1 MPGRIS
7 QVKSTRLEALLDK
20 LVAVQMDLEPVCGA
34 GTDRP
39 PIPESFEII
48 VGACDIVYSAIAD
61 LRNIIHQVDSATD
74 PTAAGLPVVECAA
87 VA

>member
-7 QVKSTRLEALLDK
+7 QVKSGRLKALLDK

-34 GTDRP
+34 GANRP
-39 PIPESFEII
+39 PIPESFDIF
-48 VGACDIVYSAIAD
+48 VTACDIVYSAIAD
-61 LRNIIHQVDSATD
+61 LRNIIHQVDSTTD
-74 PTAAGLPVVECAA
+74 PTVTGLPVIECAA

>member
-1 MPGRIS
+1 MQGRIS

-39 PIPESFEII
+39 PIPESFDIV

-74 PTAAGLPVVECAA
+74 PAAGGLPVIACAP